1 MTEIIIDIR
10 NVWKIYTMDEVKV
23 NALRG
28 LNLKVKKGEFLG
40 ILGKSGSG
48 KSTAMNMIGSLD
60 TPTKGD
66 IYLDGVNISNLSE
79 SQLAQLR
86 GKKIGFIFQTFNLIP
101 SLTTLQNVMLPMMF
115 QNISPE
121 KREKI
126 AMEILNSLGMSHR
139 LHHTPA
145 KLSGGE
151 RQRVAIARALVNNP
165 EVVLADEPTGNL
177 DSKTGKEVV
186 DILRNLHEKDKKT
199 IIIVTHDEALVKV
212 CDRVCYLKDGEIIK
226 EFKKGEKLTLQEL
239 R

>member
-1 MTEIIIDIR
+1 MNEIIIDIR
-10 NVWKIYTMDEVKV
+10 NVWKIYSMDEVKV

-60 TPTKGD
+60 TPTKGEV
-66 IYLDGVNISNLSE
+66 YLDGVNISNLTE

-126 AMEILNSLGMSHR
+126 AMEILDRLGMSHR

-186 DILRNLHEKDKKT
+186 EILNDLHEKDKKT

-212 CDRVCYLKDGEIIK
+212 CDRICYLKDGEIIK
-226 EFKKGEKLTLQEL
+226 EFKKGEKLNLQ
-239 R
+239 